1 MGVIRRPIDQRRSA
15 CALTNMLR
23 STDAT
28 ITTERCYRTRVY
40 PSKRSQCVRAAMAGL
55 AVLASACE
63 EAPAEAPDPEGW
75 PRTEACEGLDEWSP
89 AFAALEADALAVIEA
104 RRAEGADCGER
115 GKWGPAPA
123 LQRRTALD
131 CAARAHAL
139 DMATQGYFG
148 RLDPEGEG
156 EAERVEAAGYVA
168 AVLVQHLAAGPR
180 DAQELVERTWA
191 PRPVPCQSMADA
203 ALTEVGIG
211 HVGDVDDELG
221 TYWVLLLASPAEGA
235 P

>member
-1 MGVIRRPIDQRRSA
+1 MIRRRCVHVLAPALVVLVSA
-15 CALTNMLR
+15 CD
-23 STDAT
+23 DAAG
-28 ITTERCYRTRVY
+28 
-40 PSKRSQCVRAAMAGL
+40 AAP
-55 AVLASACE
+55 V
-63 EAPAEAPDPEGW
+63 PEGW
-75 PRTEACEGLDEWSP
+75 PRTEACEGLDEWP
-89 AFAALEADALAVIEA
+89 EAFAALETEALAEIDR

-123 LQRRTALD
+123 LRRRTALD

-148 RLDPEGEG
+148 RLDSDGEG
-156 EAERVEAAGYVA
+156 EAERVEAAGYAA

-180 DAQELVERTWA
+180 DAEELVEGTWA

-203 ALTEVGIG
+203 ALGEVGIG

-221 TYWVLLLASPAEGA
+221 TYWVLLLASPEPEEGA